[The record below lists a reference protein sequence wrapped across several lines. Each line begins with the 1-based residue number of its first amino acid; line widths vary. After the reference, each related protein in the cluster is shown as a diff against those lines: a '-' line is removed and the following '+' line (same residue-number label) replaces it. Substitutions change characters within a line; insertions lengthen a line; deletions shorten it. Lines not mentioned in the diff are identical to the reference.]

1 MSFCRVSPQGAGP
14 PRLYTRVYVHAPGAS
29 TRQSDALPPP
39 SAPCGVGATSSP
51 PRGRR
56 RRGAPPAGF
65 APKPRSPAPS
75 VRRRPAR
82 PSAAPGDGV
91 QRGRREPRGENIV
104 KNKTKTN
111 RSVPRRQRPPRCP
124 SCCRACS
131 ATSCRLPSPAMAPTQ
146 SPGEEEAVAG
156 GPSPCSPSGA
166 HLGPRFVLCLISFS
180 VLAAPTSWPI
190 NIYIYLYP
198 K

>member
-14 PRLYTRVYVHAPGAS
+14 PPALYKGLCTRARGQHKAKRCPPAAFGALRRGGRIQPPGGGRGAG
-29 TRQSDALPPP
+29 LPPP
-39 SAPCGVGATSSP
+39 ALPQSHAAPHPVSAGASSAPGN
-51 PRGRR
+51 
-56 RRGAPPAGF
+56 
-65 APKPRSPAPS
+65 
-75 VRRRPAR
+75 
-82 PSAAPGDGV
+82 GV

-111 RSVPRRQRPPRCP
+111 RRVPRRQRPPRCP
-124 SCCRACS
+124 SCCHACS
-131 ATSCRLPSPAMAPTQ
+131 ATSCQLPSPAMAPRE
-146 SPGEEEAVAG
+146 SPGEEEAAAG